1 MSIAPWYSSL
11 HLRVPNPSQVPS
23 APFFHGVLS
32 QYHGIVFI
40 SYGVYSKLF
49 SYYRMRQESYWSAT
63 FRVRPGTLSSPI
75 LFPWCISTPA
85 LYLQYMF
92 DVFHKY
98 SCVIRPATI
107 LVHLG
112 LDFPVSASSLSFRL
126 TVKFNRLLWLSRNV
140 LACQISPFSST
151 ITEFLFSFFTGTVS
165 SPEAKT
171 PVTGKHE

>member
-23 APFFHGVLS
+23 VPFFHGVLS

-49 SYYRMRQESYWSAT
+49 SYYRMRQESCWSAT

-126 TVKFNRLLWLSRNV
+126 TVKFNRHLRLSRNV
-140 LACQISPFSST
+140 LACQIPPFSST
-151 ITEFLFSFFTGTVS
+151 ITEFHFSFFTGTVG

-171 PVTGKHE
+171 PVTVKYN